1 MIQSLYIYIYIPTD
15 RYSRHQK
22 NPVSYFFYQKYRKM
36 FNLWPLSHGKQKTA
50 LEKGQE
56 FFEFPWNVPS
66 LRAWCRTGLRHLVTL
81 DCGQVVECHAH
92 IEHTMQT
99 DYTYYTSISLN
110 QHSSKKKDEFKFGN
124 NPSYC
129 KNTSKNFTVFT
140 RKTRF
145 PDCVRAATLSF
156 GLSSSVPGGGPTF
169 RTSSVPRKFIF
180 YFKKAWGSYSGE
192 SSFTLNNLSLY

>member
-1 MIQSLYIYIYIPTD
+1 
-15 RYSRHQK
+15 
-22 NPVSYFFYQKYRKM
+22 M
-36 FNLWPLSHGKQKTA
+36 FNLWPLSHGEQKTA

-56 FFEFPWNVPS
+56 FFEFPWNFPS
-66 LRAWCRTGLRHLVTL
+66 LQAWCRTGLRHLVTL
-81 DCGQVVECHAH
+81 DCEQVVECHART
-92 IEHTMQT
+92 EHTTQA

-110 QHSSKKKDEFKFGN
+110 QHISKKKDEFKFGI
-124 NPSYC
+124 NPSYR

-169 RTSSVPRKFIF
+169 RTSSAPRKFIF